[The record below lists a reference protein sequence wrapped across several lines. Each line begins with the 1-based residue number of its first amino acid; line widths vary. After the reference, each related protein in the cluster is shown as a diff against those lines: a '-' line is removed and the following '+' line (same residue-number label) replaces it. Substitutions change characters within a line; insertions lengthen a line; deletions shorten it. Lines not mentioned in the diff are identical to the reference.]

1 MDHIQTM
8 STNITLPEAFTTTAH
23 HISIYFQKLI
33 QLIEFIPGGAI
44 IIRYIKSSHKN
55 DPFRT
60 FLELI
65 LVIFAIRYFTTKR
78 YESKKRGFVKLSEKE
93 VKELVDEWEPE
104 PLVLPVTAK
113 EQWRLDAIPIV
124 EKPGYDSKLKLQE
137 TSQSLVNLASVNFLN
152 LSNDE
157 QTTAEAKR
165 IIRQNGVGAC
175 GPPNFYGNQDIHID
189 LEQNICKFFGVEG
202 CVLYGQDFAT
212 TQSVLPSFL
221 KRGDYVIADAGIN
234 ISIQKALLLSR
245 ANVTYYNHND
255 LNHLEDILKEFDEEV
270 YKYEKGPIPRKF
282 IVTEGLFAN
291 TGDIPYLPKLIEL
304 KTKHKYRL
312 FVDETLS
319 IGSLGKSG
327 RGVSELFGIP
337 VTQVDIIVG
346 SLATSLNAAGGFCI
360 GDHVMT
366 YHQRI
371 GSLAY
376 CFSASLP
383 AYVTKV
389 ASTVLHIIDS
399 NKNEK
404 GESQILSSLHSKISA
419 FYNLISK
426 DQPLSKLITVTSSPE
441 SPIVHLQLN
450 STIRTAL
457 GLPASYTGIGS
468 EIGRRNKLGISDKFI
483 EELNNEEKLLQYII
497 NLVKSRGILI
507 TRSTFTISQESLAV
521 LPHLKICINDGV
533 SKDELTNAFNV
544 IKSEVTTAL
553 TGLTA
558 DGFQNL

>member
-1 MDHIQTM
+1 M
-8 STNITLPEAFTTTAH
+8 STNITVPEVVSTTAH
-23 HISIYFQKLI
+23 QISVYFAKLI
-33 QLIEFIPGGAI
+33 ELIEIIPGGAI

-78 YESKKRGFVKLSEKE
+78 YESKKRGFVKLSDKE
-93 VKELVDEWEPE
+93 VKELVEEWEPE
-104 PLVLPVTAK
+104 PLVLPVREE
-113 EQWRLDAIPIV
+113 EQWKLDAIPIV
-124 EKPGYDSKLKLQE
+124 ESPGYDSKLKLQDCD
-137 TSQSLVNLASVNFLN
+137 QVLLNLASVNFLN
-152 LSNDE
+152 LSANE
-157 QTTAEAKR
+157 LAKAEGKR

-212 TQSVLPSFL
+212 AQSVLPSFL
-221 KRGDYVIADAGIN
+221 KRGDYVIADAGVN

-282 IVTEGLFAN
+282 IITEGLFAN
-291 TGDIPYLPKLIEL
+291 SGDIPNLPKLVEL

-312 FVDETLS
+312 FLDECLS
-319 IGSLGKSG
+319 IGSLGRSG
-327 RGVSELFGIP
+327 RGLTEFYDIP
-337 VTQVDIIVG
+337 ITKVDAIVG
-346 SLATSLNAAGGFCI
+346 SLATSLNSSGGFCI
-360 GDHVMT
+360 GDHVMS

-389 ASTVLHIIDS
+389 ASTVLHLIES
-399 NKNEK
+399 EKNQD
-404 GESQILSSLHSKISA
+404 GESRLLTSLHSKISS
-419 FYNLISK
+419 FYSLISK
-426 DQPLSKLITVTSSPE
+426 DQSLSGLVTITSAPA
-441 SPIVHLQLN
+441 SPIVHLQLSSN
-450 STIRTAL
+450 VRTSL
-457 GLPASYTGIGS
+457 SLPKSYTGVGS
-468 EIGRRNKLGISDKFI
+468 EIGRRNKLGLSDKFI
-483 EELNNEEKLLQYII
+483 PEFNNEEKLLQYII
-497 NLVKSRGILI
+497 NAVKSRGIII
-507 TRSTFTISQESLAV
+507 TRSTFSLSQETLTV
-521 LPHLKICINDGV
+521 LPHLKICINNGA
-533 SKDELTNAFNV
+533 SQDELINAFNV
-544 IKSEVTTAL
+544 IRSEVVNTL
-553 TGLTA
+553 TGMTVER
-558 DGFQNL
+558 FQNL